1 MTEPMSRVEVVLAR
15 LGQHDPFSEALRV
28 GLTLPAPKAVRM
40 RFVVELVA
48 HLHDSLT
55 DSMVTEPEA
64 YQTFVRAVSM
74 LDAFLPDGRR
84 R

>member
-1 MTEPMSRVEVVLAR
+1 MTEPMSRVEAAFVR
-15 LGQHDPFSEALRV
+15 LGRRAPFSEALWA

-55 DSMVTEPEA
+55 NSLVTEPEA

-74 LDAFLPDGRR
+74 LNAFLPEGRR

>member
-1 MTEPMSRVEVVLAR
+1 MTVPMSRIEAALAR
-15 LGQHDPFSEALRV
+15 LGKHDPFSTALWA
-28 GLTLPAPKAVRM
+28 GPPLPTPKAVRI

-55 DSMVTEPEA
+55 DSLVTEPEA

-74 LDAFLPDGRR
+74 LNTFLPEGSRR
-84 R
+84 

>member
-1 MTEPMSRVEVVLAR
+1 MTEPMSRVEAVLAR
-15 LGQHDPFSEALRV
+15 LGKHDSFSEALWA

-55 DSMVTEPEA
+55 DSLVTEPEA

-74 LDAFLPDGRR
+74 LNTFLPEGRR

>member
-1 MTEPMSRVEVVLAR
+1 MTHEPSALDAVLAR
-15 LGQHDPFSEALRV
+15 LGKHDPFSDALRV
-28 GLTLPAPKAVRM
+28 GLALPAPKAVRM

-55 DSMVTEPEA
+55 DSLVTEPEA
-64 YQTFVRAVSM
+64 YQTFVRTVSM
-74 LDAFLPDGRR
+74 LNTFLPEGRR